1 MIANWQ
7 WPLVRTSTPR
17 SWGWLWL
24 LLAVSISAALLYG
37 LWRLS
42 KIDTAT

>member
-7 WPLVRTSTPR
+7 WLVLRTTPPR

-24 LLAVSISAALLYG
+24 LLAVSVSAVLLYG

-42 KIDTAT
+42 TVETAT